1 MFKEKYGYTGDI
13 KSILKEHKARTK
25 WVEFKKNRITDFV
38 IKAKEVIR
46 TIKPNCKL
54 SASVFSYPDSINEL
68 MQDWPRWLN
77 EGLID
82 TIEPM
87 IYEKNNK
94 LFFESVENFWENILK
109 KEENIKNK
117 ILIGIGNVCNGGNY
131 YDYPEQIRYVLEQRY
146 SYNIFEATYF
156 YPFIKLTD
164 VFKEY
169 GIQPI
174 SYTSSI
180 EDKIK
185 VINDDIVKKIDEYYS
200 KISNFDFS
208 KIKKALNDCISNPV
222 EKNLN
227 EVMEE
232 IKLIN
237 DDKIKNNI
245 YNIYYKV
252 FTE

>member
-1 MFKEKYGYTGDI
+1 
-13 KSILKEHKARTK
+13 
-25 WVEFKKNRITDFV
+25 
-38 IKAKEVIR
+38 
-46 TIKPNCKL
+46 
-54 SASVFSYPDSINEL
+54 
-68 MQDWPRWLN
+68 
-77 EGLID
+77 
-82 TIEPM
+82 M
-87 IYEKNNK
+87 IYEKNNQI
-94 LFFESVENFWENILK
+94 FFESVQYFWGTIINNYENT
-109 KEENIKNK
+109 KNK
-117 ILIGIGNVCNGGNY
+117 VIIGIGNVCNGGNY

-146 SYNIFEATYF
+146 SYNIFEATFF

-174 SYTSSI
+174 SYSSSV

-208 KIKKALNDCISNPV
+208 KIKTALKDCISNPV

-227 EVMEE
+227 EVIEE

-245 YNIYYKV
+245 YNIFYKV